1 MFMGACSSNGASTG
15 SKDSNAPT
23 KDDGKRYV
31 AIISKR
37 VPSISS
43 GKQLKKGA
51 EQAADEYKVNI
62 TFVGPETEAQVDKQV
77 EMLRSTLDKKPDA
90 IGFAALD
97 SKAALPLL
105 EQAKNKKIPVV
116 AFDSGVE
123 GDIPVA
129 TAATD
134 NKAAAAL
141 AAEKMVGLVGEKGE
155 VAVVAHDQTSKTGV
169 ERRDGFVNTIKSKY
183 PNIKLVDIQYGSG
196 DQLKSTDAAKAIM
209 QAHPNV
215 KGIFGTNEGSAIGVV
230 NAVKELNKKE
240 CSSSWL

>member
-1 MFMGACSSNGASTG
+1 MDEESKKRASFYHQFLQFQCLWERVLQTMQAREVRIVMLLQKITG
-15 SKDSNAPT
+15 NVMWLSFQKGS
-23 KDDGKRYV
+23 
-31 AIISKR
+31 
-37 VPSISS
+37 SISS
-43 GKQLKKGA
+43 GRLLKKGA

-141 AAEKMVGLVGEKGE
+141 AAEKMAGLIGEK
-155 VAVVAHDQTSKTGV
+155 
-169 ERRDGFVNTIKSKY
+169 RR
-183 PNIKLVDIQYGSG
+183 
-196 DQLKSTDAAKAIM
+196 
-209 QAHPNV
+209 
-215 KGIFGTNEGSAIGVV
+215 
-230 NAVKELNKKE
+230 
-240 CSSSWL
+240 SSSSCSRPDK